1 MAVLTFQMH
10 HVRLNDDVS
19 QAAPKWRHLHPPC
32 ARGGRARPGGSG
44 ADRRDQVNNYLWH
57 LITLATWCDLLR
69 AANGGNRPGVIAGIG
84 LTRFSYKWTS
94 HWWQINQT
102 RLKRISAWL
111 WWPLGLLH
119 YAIEPFHMR
128 RVCCWKYIYF
138 FEFPPA
144 SVNYVYR
151 CHFEGSVHF
160 GSVNEKCVDIQ
171 ATSPNFPISVLIPLT
186 CSLTLNRT

>member
-84 LTRFSYKWTS
+84 LTRFSHKWTS

-102 RLKRISAWL
+102 RLKRISARL

-119 YAIEPFHMR
+119 YAIEPIHMR
-128 RVCCWKYIYF
+128 RVCCWKYIYIF
-138 FEFPPA
+138 FWNFLLHLSIMFTDVILQEAFILA
-144 SVNYVYR
+144 ALMKNVL
-151 CHFEGSVHF
+151 
-160 GSVNEKCVDIQ
+160 
-171 ATSPNFPISVLIPLT
+171 TSRLHPQIS
-186 CSLTLNRT
+186 SFHY